1 MLALV
6 EEIESLALAS
16 EDMDL
21 RHASTLVVSITLIE
35 LFNFSKSQISPL

>member
-6 EEIESLALAS
+6 EKTEALALAS

-21 RHASTLVVSITLIE
+21 RHGSTFVVSITLIE
-35 LFNFSKSQISPL
+35 LLNFSKSQVSPL